1 MIEALLATFLW
12 STSYILIKIVLR
24 ELNPIAFAAYRH
36 TLASIILIVF
46 VSLRYKGSKGL
57 GSKHLLM
64 LLIMG
69 FTWYFVAQGLQFFG
83 LYYLP
88 AITVT
93 FILNMTPIFVLAL
106 GAIFL
111 KENLRSHSL

>member
-69 FTWYFVAQGLQFFG
+69 FTWYFVAQGLQFFC